1 MQLNFEEKYFIM
13 LGKEYLIKTPA
24 DEIRVLKKQKRIYKK
39 TGKKPNLVV
48 SFRNGDLKYENEN

>member
-1 MQLNFEEKYFIM
+1 MQLNFEKKYLIM

-48 SFRNGDLKYENEN
+48 SFRNGDFKYENEN

>member
-1 MQLNFEEKYFIM
+1 MQLNFEKKYLIM

-39 TGKKPNLVV
+39 T
-48 SFRNGDLKYENEN
+48 